1 MTTEMSSLLQVAK
14 ARQLIQMESSQPI
27 TLDERLGKVPK
38 PDGNFGN
45 KNQFES
51 WDFPKPSQQIEGN
64 PGNLFRTGPEVVKLF
79 SCSTQLSMEFQLLM
93 KTKMLK
99 NIGISCFQSLR

>member
-38 PDGNFGN
+38 PDSNFGN

-51 WDFPKPSQQIEGN
+51 WDFPKPSQQMEGN
-64 PGNLFRTGPEVVKLF
+64 SGNLFRTDCVIMIHTLCIQCCPFMMQCFIKGQF
-79 SCSTQLSMEFQLLM
+79 Y
-93 KTKMLK
+93 
-99 NIGISCFQSLR
+99 IGTI